1 MSSNSEQDKDI
12 LNVNTGIS
20 VNVQD
25 SIKVKS
31 EKKCDVPEE
40 DQISLD
46 EETIFRFSCTV
57 EDDKLLRFRLSEIG
71 ALCPFIY
78 ENSLSLEEM
87 RKENTAFN
95 ATDTLKEVKH
105 HIDKIFKLCKLC
117 KEQKYVWLI
126 PDEDDNDII
135 IMHIAIQVISLPQ
148 LIKIKLMKK
157 MTTEKDDTL
166 IKLYDIQK
174 NGIKIFK
181 EMEEFLKKKGQ
192 KEALEKFNELKKANE
207 L

>member
-1 MSSNSEQDKDI
+1 MSSDSKQDKDDV
-12 LNVNTGIS
+12 LNINTGIS

-25 SIKVKS
+25 SIKVTS

-40 DQISLD
+40 DQISLN

-87 RKENTAFN
+87 REENKAFN

-117 KEQKYVWLI
+117 K
-126 PDEDDNDII
+126 
-135 IMHIAIQVISLPQ
+135 
-148 LIKIKLMKK
+148 
-157 MTTEKDDTL
+157 
-166 IKLYDIQK
+166 
-174 NGIKIFK
+174 
-181 EMEEFLKKKGQ
+181 
-192 KEALEKFNELKKANE
+192 
-207 L
+207 